1 MKSEALFNRRK
12 RRVNRSHIP
21 PVELIISSIIVTVLI
36 LLISWLVLQRNNFN
50 AESRDLPDKYL
61 DSGLITSELYH
72 TPLQRWS
79 ETPNQ
84 QLSTAPDTGLFAKE
98 ILENSWQISSPHKE
112 FNADTLFEKI
122 NGEADKFLQQGF
134 RNLQFIRIAD
144 ADGTNEIGIELYDQ
158 GDLKGSLGVFAEYVS
173 QDSTIKSHESVVYI
187 VNRAGAVGRK
197 GRFFARLIGNGESP
211 AISAK
216 AEEIMKLL
224 VSLPQAESDIPFE
237 YNILAEQLKVNPAF
251 ISFQSKNVFQF
262 DFARNFW
269 FGSPGD
275 GTSGRVFIH
284 RLAGED
290 QDSSL
295 FSRLVQE
302 QQFDYKTIRS
312 TPNFAV
318 MQHLYL
324 KTWFVIRQEGSVIF
338 GVEKMKNVDVAQQYI
353 QQTSAILANDPGIE
367 N

>member
-21 PVELIISSIIVTVLI
+21 PAELIISSIIITGLI
-36 LLISWLVLQRNNFN
+36 LVIGWISLQRNEYNP
-50 AESRDLPDKYL
+50 EDRDLPDKYL
-61 DSGLITSELYH
+61 DTGIITSEIYH
-72 TPLQRWS
+72 PPLQRWS
-79 ETPNQ
+79 EGQGQGPTSAPN
-84 QLSTAPDTGLFAKE
+84 TGLLATD
-98 ILENSWQISSPHKE
+98 ILNDSWQVNSSLKE

-134 RNLQFIRIAD
+134 KNLQFIRIVD
-144 ADGTNEIGIELYDQ
+144 AERTNEIGIELYDQ

-173 QDSTIKSHESVVYI
+173 PNATVKNHESVVYI

-197 GRFFARLIGNGESP
+197 GRFFARLIGNRESP
-211 AISAK
+211 VISTK

-237 YNILAEQLKVNPAF
+237 YNILTEKLKINPAF
-251 ISFQSKNVFQF
+251 ISYQNKNVFQF
-262 DFARNFW
+262 DFARHFW
-269 FGSPGD
+269 FGTPDPGS
-275 GTSGRVFIH
+275 SGRVFIH
-284 RLAGED
+284 RLAEGGQEPG
-290 QDSSL
+290 L
-295 FSRLVQE
+295 LSRLVQE
-302 QQFDYKTIRS
+302 QQYDYKTIRS

-324 KTWFVIRQEGSVIF
+324 KTWFVIRQEGSVIY

-353 QQTSAILANDPGIE
+353 QQTSAILANESGIE